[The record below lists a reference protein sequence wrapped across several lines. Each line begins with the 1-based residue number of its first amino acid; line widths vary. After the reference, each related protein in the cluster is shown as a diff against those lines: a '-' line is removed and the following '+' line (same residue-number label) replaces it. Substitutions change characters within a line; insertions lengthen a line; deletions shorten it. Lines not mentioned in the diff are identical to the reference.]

1 VWPIHDRSADPAA
14 RREFETAVAGI
25 TAPPARWHLKY
36 VGVDPAFQRRGVGGL
51 LVGAGMEMAYEE
63 GVPVMLEASPNG
75 KRLYEKMGFVVVGE
89 MVLPGAGVA
98 GPVMRWDPTVSG
110 NESGVMA

>member
-1 VWPIHDRSADPAA
+1 
-14 RREFETAVAGI
+14 
-25 TAPPARWHLKY
+25 
-36 VGVDPAFQRRGVGGL
+36 
-51 LVGAGMEMAYEE
+51 MEMACEE